1 MGVREQ
7 AEEQQVDQEV
17 RMQEM
22 AVDHQFAKQV
32 KEVKKQAMRQRA
44 QLEQQALA
52 LSVEYQDK
60 KAEEDMMMHHYAIHQ
75 ETRTLQETMRSL
87 QTPSLAPLASIP
99 LLQNPLGGAV
109 SGTVTP
115 TPSYTPA
122 PVVYA
127 APPIAYAHTPTSSYV
142 PRVASVMIAPPTSR
156 LPVAYP
162 TTTSS
167 MPPVEAVA
175 TQ

>member
-1 MGVREQ
+1 MG
-7 AEEQQVDQEV
+7 
-17 RMQEM
+17 
-22 AVDHQFAKQV
+22 
-32 KEVKKQAMRQRA
+32 
-44 QLEQQALA
+44 ALA

-60 KAEEDMMMHHYAIHQ
+60 KAEEDMMMHHYAIQQ
-75 ETRTLQETMRSL
+75 ETRTLQQTMRGL

-122 PVVYA
+122 PVAYA
-127 APPIAYAHTPTSSYV
+127 APPTMTYTPTSSYV
-142 PRVASVMIAPPTSR
+142 PRVASVMIAPPMSR

-162 TTTSS
+162 TTTTSL
-167 MPPVEAVA
+167 PPVEAV
-175 TQ
+175 

>member
-7 AEEQQVDQEV
+7 AEEQKVDQEV

-60 KAEEDMMMHHYAIHQ
+60 KAEEDMLFHHYAIQ
-75 ETRTLQETMRSL
+75 QQSRNLQASMRGS
-87 QTPSLAPLASIP
+87 QQPSLAPLASIP
-99 LLQNPLGGAV
+99 LLQNPLGSGAV

-122 PVVYA
+122 PIAYV
-127 APPIAYAHTPTSSYV
+127 APPTVAYTPTSSYV
-142 PRVASVMIAPPTSR
+142 PRVGSIVAGPASAVTHM
-156 LPVAYP
+156 PVAYP
-162 TTTSS
+162 MATSAV
-167 MPPVEAVA
+167 MPVEA
-175 TQ
+175 